1 MRTVR
6 GYIHTLI
13 AFVMVLSFAAPGFAQ
28 QADSDTTLPND
39 STASATELDEI
50 VITGASSYNIKDGV
64 AYEPDKNAKKFSYS
78 ASSLLQRMAIPSLY
92 ADAASGEIKTLD
104 GEPITYFIDHIPA
117 SADEC
122 KNLDPAS
129 VIRVEVLHTPTDP
142 RFQGAKNV
150 VNFIMKKYEY
160 GGYAKA
166 VAEQGFWRNTGD
178 YSLYDKT
185 SYKDMTYQAI
195 GGYSYSS
202 LHDGGLME
210 SESSYLFPAQEIDV
224 TTKSELP
231 LSRARNYFASFKAHY
246 KNSRNLHVVN
256 TIGISGSPS
265 PTNTI
270 TSLYTYDPQI
280 FEDSRTSVS
289 KRLRSTSGFWEGIIF
304 IPLRKSVSLQLYP
317 GLGYS
322 RNIHDQAFTTETEDI
337 SYKINEHAWNASL
350 SAWLYITK
358 GNNDFSISVGGQHM
372 NDEMKYLSQDN
383 QNVDYS
389 NTDLSFLFAGS
400 HQINRIS
407 IYYNLSG
414 KVSFEDLNK
423 TRRTFFNPNT
433 SLNVGYSP
441 ANGHT
446 LRLWA
451 GWYAYPNSISDLN
464 TARFQTTLLDVIT
477 GNPELKPTNVYMGS
491 LSYNW
496 IGTSHFSL
504 AAKMWIN
511 HRHRPVTPEYTPE
524 LSGGQPLMVRRFVN
538 TGYFT
543 AFAGNI
549 GATLKLLDQS
559 LICNANV
566 GIENY
571 RNKAFSLIKSS
582 SVPINFGAQYYLGQ
596 FQFGVGMESPRWYVN
611 PGTKGKNMWYYAV
624 TAGYTINS
632 FNIFLKATN
641 FFSSSYSGFI
651 NEVIDPVYNCV
662 ETEWSSVRHRHVTLS
677 VTYTFRY
684 GKQINRA
691 SDINVDNGIQSGI
704 LKK

>member
-13 AFVMVLSFAAPGFAQ
+13 AFVMVLSLAAPCFAQ
-28 QADSDTTLPND
+28 QADSDTALSND

-92 ADAASGEIKTLD
+92 TDAASGEIKTLD
-104 GEPITYFIDHIPA
+104 GESLSYFIDHIPA
-117 SADEC
+117 SGDEC

-129 VIRVEVLHTPTDP
+129 VIRVEVLRNPIDP

-150 VNFIMKKYEY
+150 INFIMKKYEY

-166 VAEQGFWRNTGD
+166 AAEQGFWRNTGD

-202 LHDGGLME
+202 LHDGGVME
-210 SESSYLFPAQEIDV
+210 SESSYLFPGQKIDV
-224 TTKSELP
+224 TTESELP

-256 TIGISGSPS
+256 TIGILGSPS

-270 TSLYTYDPQI
+270 SSLYTYDPQI

-289 KRLRSTSGFWEGIIF
+289 KRLRSTSGFWDGIIF
-304 IPLRKSVSLQLYP
+304 IPLPKSVSIQFCP
-317 GLGYS
+317 GFRYT
-322 RNIHDQAFTTETEDI
+322 RNIHDQAFITDTEDI
-337 SYKINEHAWNASL
+337 SYKINEDAWNARL
-350 SAWLYITK
+350 ATWLFITK
-358 GNNDFSISVGGQHM
+358 GNNDFNISVEGQHLRDKM
-372 NDEMKYLSQDN
+372 TYLSQDN
-383 QNVDYS
+383 QNVNYS
-389 NTDLSFLFAGS
+389 NTELSLLLAGS
-400 HQINRIS
+400 HQINKFS
-407 IYYNLSG
+407 IYYSLSG
-414 KVSFEDLNK
+414 KVSFEDLNN
-423 TRRTFFNPNT
+423 TRRTYFNPNT
-433 SLNVGYSP
+433 YLDVGYYP
-441 ANGHT
+441 AKGHS
-446 LRLWA
+446 LRLWT
-451 GWYAYPNSISDLN
+451 GWFAYPNSLSDMN
-464 TARFQTTLLDVIT
+464 TARFQTSLLDVIT
-477 GNPELKPTNVYMGS
+477 GNPDLKPTNVYVAS
-491 LSYNW
+491 LRYNW
-496 IGTSHFSL
+496 TGTPHFSL
-504 AAKMWIN
+504 SANMGIHHK
-511 HRHRPVTPEYTPE
+511 HRPVTPEYTPGQ
-524 LSGGQPLMVRRFVN
+524 SDGQPLMVRRFVN

-543 AFAGNI
+543 MLYGNI
-549 GATLKLLDQS
+549 GATLKLLNQS
-559 LICNANV
+559 LICNGNIS
-566 GIENY
+566 IESY
-571 RNKAFSLIKSS
+571 RNKAFSLIKST
-582 SVPINFGAQYYLGQ
+582 SVPINFGVQYYLGQ

-632 FNIFLKATN
+632 FNIFLKAAN
-641 FFSSSYSGFI
+641 FFSNSYSGFR
-651 NEVIDPVYNCV
+651 NEVIDPMYNCV
-662 ETEWSSVRHRHVTLS
+662 ETDWSSVRHRHVTLS